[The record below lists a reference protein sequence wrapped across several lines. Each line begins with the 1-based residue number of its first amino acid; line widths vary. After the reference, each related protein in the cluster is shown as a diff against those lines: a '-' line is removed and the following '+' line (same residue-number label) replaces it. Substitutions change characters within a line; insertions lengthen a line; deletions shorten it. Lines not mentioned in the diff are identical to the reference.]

1 MTTDRTDPPIDI
13 TAALAALPAFPRL
26 QGKRVCLRQP
36 CADDV
41 DGIFGLFADPA
52 VMRYWSRPPMTV
64 RAEAEGLVTEINAA
78 FAERT
83 MLNWVVARRRD
94 DGVIG
99 TCTLFRFEPRHRRAE
114 VGYALRSDHWGR
126 GLASEAVTLA
136 LDWVFRTLGLHRIE
150 ADIDPRNDGSRT
162 LLERLGF
169 NSEGLLRERYFMAG
183 AVSDTELFGLLARD
197 WQDRAPASLN
207 ATRRAASTP

>member
-1 MTTDRTDPPIDI
+1 MTTGRTDPPIDI

-41 DGIFGLFADPA
+41 DAVFELFADPA

-64 RAEAEGLVTEINAA
+64 RAEAEGLVTEIDAA

-94 DGVIG
+94 DVVIG

-114 VGYALRSDHWGR
+114 VGYALRSDHWGQ

-136 LDWVFRTLGLHRIE
+136 LDWVFRTLGLHRLE
-150 ADIDPRNDGSRT
+150 ADIDPRNAGSRT

-197 WQDRAPASLN
+197 WQARAPASLN